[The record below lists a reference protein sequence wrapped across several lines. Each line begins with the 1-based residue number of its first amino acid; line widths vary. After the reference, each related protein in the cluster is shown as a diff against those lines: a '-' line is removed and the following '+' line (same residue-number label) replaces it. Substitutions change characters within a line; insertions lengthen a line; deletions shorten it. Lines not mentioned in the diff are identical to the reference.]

1 MRGPSC
7 RVLVVVSLA
16 ILCAVIPAGAA
27 HGGGAGSTSSSGSSG
42 SAGFDSSGSFG
53 PAFSTSSDEVNVQS
67 GSAIVNGE
75 GTGSPGPGAQTGAAA
90 GDSENVQGS
99 SPAGGY
105 PSSVPLPAVSGTDD
119 LPGVQDLPSGPA
131 GGPGPG
137 TSSPLGQSGE
147 GESTGFSP
155 EGSGSPGGPRQGQP
169 DDQAPSA
176 PFSGET
182 GSPEYEG
189 PARENGWQGSRDA
202 GTGTQQGYG
211 ASGSD
216 TGSMFQGQYGAGGAV
231 MVVAA
236 SAGSGG
242 MAWSGAG
249 HPGGNPM
256 PADPGHDAASHRRQQ
271 GSPPQSGQ
279 YPCGPAQTSVPTT
292 ASPQK
297 EVEQKDTVDT
307 RPRLRRGRTPNP
319 EQEPGVPAPSSSSP
333 AGVPLFPFSLV
344 LFGGYRRIS
353 KKNVLD
359 LDTRQTIYQAIAR
372 NPGID
377 VITLT
382 MVTGINENTL
392 RYHLFKLAE
401 AGKIT
406 CFTRPAVVRY
416 FLNQGAYDPAEQVIW
431 HYLWSDTPRHIL
443 LLLSRTPGLTRQQIA
458 GAIGI
463 SGPSV
468 TRQMKHL
475 IEDNIIENRVPGHAN
490 HYYLSNEALAILQRA
505 GVFSPSILQGGHVT
519 GEFLPHPQK
528 GTLDP
533 VALSLSQTPR
543 IPGR

>member
-1 MRGPSC
+1 M
-7 RVLVVVSLA
+7 
-16 ILCAVIPAGAA
+16 
-27 HGGGAGSTSSSGSSG
+27 SSSGSSG
-42 SAGFDSSGSFG
+42 SGGFDSSGSFG
-53 PAFSTSSDEVNVQS
+53 PAFSTSSDEVNVQP
-67 GSAIVNGE
+67 GSAIVTGE
-75 GTGSPGPGAQTGAAA
+75 GTGSPGSGAQTGAAA

-99 SPAGGY
+99 GPAGGY
-105 PSSVPLPAVSGTDD
+105 PSSGPLPAVSGTND

-137 TSSPLGQSGE
+137 SSSPLGQSGG

-155 EGSGSPGGPRQGQP
+155 GGSGSPGGPLQGQQ

-176 PFSGET
+176 PFSRET
-182 GSPEYEG
+182 GSPEYAD

-202 GTGTQQGYG
+202 ETGTQQGYG

-231 MVVAA
+231 MVVAV

-242 MAWSGAG
+242 MAWSGSG
-249 HPGGNPM
+249 YPGGNLM
-256 PADPGHDAASHRRQQ
+256 PADPNHDAAPHRRQQ
-271 GSPPQSGQ
+271 GPPSQSGQ
-279 YPCGPAQTSVPTT
+279 YPCAPAQTSAPTT

-297 EVEQKDTVDT
+297 EVEQKDTTDT
-307 RPRLRRGRTPNP
+307 RPRFRRARTPQP

-333 AGVPLFPFSLV
+333 AGLPLFPFSLV

-377 VITLT
+377 VMTLT
-382 MVTGINENTL
+382 TVTGINENTL

-443 LLLSRTPGLTRQQIA
+443 LLLSRSPGLTRQQIA
-458 GAIGI
+458 DAIGI

-475 IEDNIIENRVPGHAN
+475 IDDNIVENRVPGHAN
-490 HYYLSNEALAILQRA
+490 HYYLTNEALAILSRTGA
-505 GVFSPSILQGGHVT
+505 FSPSIFQGGHVS
-519 GEFLPHPQK
+519 GDLLPHRQK
-528 GTLDP
+528 GTQEP
-533 VALSLSQTPR
+533 AALSLSQTPR
-543 IPGR
+543 IPGI